1 MTRQLASIASS
12 IRNMTFK
19 KISINLFLLFL
30 FPFWQAN
37 AQSMKAYEGHWQSEL
52 VQPQTFSPT
61 LSIQFLNARYA
72 LLKLSG
78 LHGSIQQQFSYEK
91 DKTFEVKLSEGLVFR
106 GSWNEGEKAITGFI
120 KSGQWFY
127 HLRLLPHTKMEFTA
141 NWNILLA
148 SQFRSPLYLS
158 IENANGENFEA
169 YAFSSEVRYPGFFCY
184 DFKKS
189 GNHISFRDFRTG
201 LAFSGKLQNQ
211 RIPLQIK
218 IGKLLLATF
227 QLKPSTRD
235 WDLKSSAKPTHYSNK
250 RPQQLNDG
258 LSTLSLQET
267 GLKIDESYL
276 QKMVDSINANK
287 ITNTH
292 SVLIAK
298 NNKLLYEAYF
308 GGYDATTPH
317 DMRSAS
323 KSISSALIG
332 IAIDQHILRDTAQ
345 KLIDLLP
352 SSYQNLMQEPRK
364 QAISLGNLLTMSSG
378 IDAVDFGIK
387 RKSVAAED
395 NYQSTLDWTKTV
407 LTAPMINYPGSHAN
421 YGSANPYLLGLVLA
435 HQLKQSTL
443 NFIDQNLYKPLA
455 ISNYIIQQ
463 DEKANP
469 YFGGGIFMRPRDM
482 LKFGLLYANKGQWQ
496 GQQIVSKAW
505 VNSSFKNYLTLE
517 NHPEKN
523 GYGFL
528 WWHYSY
534 KVGHRILESIEA
546 RGAGGQY
553 IIILPALDMVIV
565 ITSGN
570 FRNGRVWQPEKVV
583 ENYILPAFITN

>member
-1 MTRQLASIASS
+1 MTS
-12 IRNMTFK
+12 K
-19 KISINLFLLFL
+19 KISIYFFLLCL
-30 FPFWQAN
+30 MPFGQAN
-37 AQSMKAYEGHWQSEL
+37 AQNMKAYEGHWESEL
-52 VQPQTFSPT
+52 AQPQAFSPK
-61 LSIQFLNARYA
+61 LSIQLLNARTA

-78 LHGSIQQQFSYEK
+78 LHGSIQQRFSYVK
-91 DKTFEVKLSEGLVFR
+91 GKTFQVKLGEGLVFR
-106 GSWNEGEKAITGFI
+106 GSWNQKEKTITGFI

-127 HLRLLPHTKMEFTA
+127 HLQLLPDAKMEFTT

-148 SQFRSPLYLS
+148 SNFNSRLYLS
-158 IENANGENFEA
+158 IENADGENFEA

-189 GNHISFRDFRTG
+189 GDHISFRDFRTG
-201 LAFSGKLQNQ
+201 LALNGKLEDK

-218 IGKLLLATF
+218 IGKLLLATLA
-227 QLKPSTRD
+227 LKPSAKD
-235 WDLKSSAKPTHYSNK
+235 WDLKSGSKPTRYSNE

-308 GGYDATTPH
+308 GGNDAATPH
-317 DMRSAS
+317 DLRSAS

-332 IAIDQHILRDTAQ
+332 MAIDRHILRDTAQ
-345 KLIDLLP
+345 KLVDLLP
-352 SSYQNLMQEPRK
+352 SSYQSLMQEPRK

-378 IDAVDFGIK
+378 IDAVDFGIE
-387 RKSVAAED
+387 RKSAAAED
-395 NYQSTLDWTKTV
+395 NYQPTPDWAKTV
-407 LTAPMINYPGSHAN
+407 LAAPMINYPGTHAN
-421 YGSANPYLLGLVLA
+421 YGSANPYLLGFVLA
-435 HQLKQSTL
+435 HKLKQGTL
-443 NFIDQNLYKPLA
+443 DFIDQNLYKPLA

-469 YFGGGIFMRPRDM
+469 YFGGGIFMRSRDM

-496 GQQIVSKAW
+496 GRQLISRAW
-505 VNSSFKNYLTLE
+505 VNASFKNYLNLE

-534 KVGHRILESIEA
+534 KVGNRMLESIEA

-553 IIILPALDMVIV
+553 IFILPALDMVIV

-570 FRNGRVWQPEKVV
+570 FRNGRVWQPEKIV
-583 ENYILPAFITN
+583 ENYILPAFINN